1 MCLRRAERVGAG
13 SGVGLPLVTQGVAG
27 DCPKVSGVIVEG
39 GFSSILDVAKE
50 AMPLLLPQV
59 SLAPLFHSTSSS
71 RGAWS

>member
-1 MCLRRAERVGAG
+1 M
-13 SGVGLPLVTQGVAG
+13 GLPLVTQGVAG

-59 SLAPLFHSTSSS
+59 SLAPLFHSSATLL
-71 RGAWS
+71 RQGAHGVDPMNQSDS